1 MKGLELSRLYYRQE
15 GRKMLDDQ
23 FPGLRDKLAAG
34 LIGSGSECYGYDDE
48 ISKDHDFEPGFC
60 LFLPDETIVDEKTA
74 FQLEKAYNKL
84 PKQFMGYSRPLLSP
98 VGGNRHGVFRVSEY
112 FDNRI
117 GSPDGNLSVYQW
129 LNLPEYVL
137 LECINGE
144 IFEDNNNVITGIR
157 KKLEYYPEDIRK
169 KKTAGYLI
177 MMNQSGQYNYERC
190 LQRNDHGAAA
200 LCLNEFVN
208 AAIHVTYRLN
218 RKYTPYYKW
227 MFTGLRQLEILPV
240 IAEFCEYLLN
250 SGSSEREVEAKKE
263 MIRNVYSLI
272 IDELQNQKLTESESD
287 DLEKQAEN
295 VNRTITDNNIRNM
308 NILAGV

>member
-1 MKGLELSRLYYRQE
+1 MKGLELSRLYYQQE
-15 GRKMLDDQ
+15 GIRMLDEQ
-23 FPGLRDKLAAG
+23 FPGLRSKIAVG

-48 ISKDHDFEPGFC
+48 ISQDHDFEPGFC
-60 LFLPDETIVDEKTA
+60 LFLPDEDIVDDKTA
-74 FQLEKAYNKL
+74 FLLEKAYNKL
-84 PKQFMGYSRPLLSP
+84 PKTFMGYSRPLLSP

-112 FDNRI
+112 FENRI
-117 GSPDGNLSVYQW
+117 GSRDGSLSVYQW

-137 LECINGE
+137 LECINGD
-144 IFEDNNNVITGIR
+144 IFEDEGNFITSIR
-157 KKLEYYPEDIRK
+157 QKLEYYPEDIRK
-169 KKTAGYLI
+169 KKIAGYLI

-208 AAIHVTYRLN
+208 AVIYVTYRLN
-218 RKYTPYYKW
+218 RRYTPYYKW
-227 MFTGLRQLEILPV
+227 MFTGLRQLEKLSV

-250 SGSSEREVEAKKE
+250 SGSSETETAAKKE
-263 MIRNVYSLI
+263 MIRNVSALI
-272 IDELQNQKLTESESD
+272 IDELQNQKLTESDSD

-295 VNRTITDNNIRNM
+295 VNRRITDNNIRNM